1 MSLLKLE
8 HISFHADDA
17 EILEAI
23 SFSVEAG
30 EMVML
35 SGPSGSGK
43 STLLKIIGD
52 LLSPT
57 AGTLWFREEKV
68 ADLKP
73 ETYRRKVAYVF
84 QIPHLFGASVRENLE
99 YPSKIV
105 GTSADA
111 QAIRDYLKLF
121 QLEESVLEKRPTS
134 LSGGEKQ
141 RIALIRTLLM
151 QPEVLLLD
159 EVTASLDEENAKI
172 IEETVCKLKNQGIT
186 ILWVTHDPRQLSL
199 GTRSLALKH
208 GKVVQ

>member
-1 MSLLKLE
+1 MALLKLE
-8 HISFHADDA
+8 HISFHADAA
-17 EILEAI
+17 EILEEI
-23 SFSVEAG
+23 SFTVETG

-99 YPSKIV
+99 YPAKIA
-105 GTSADA
+105 GTAVDA
-111 QAIRDYLKLF
+111 QAIGDYLKLF
-121 QLEESVLEKRPTS
+121 QLEESVLDKRPTS

-172 IEETVCKLKNQGIT
+172 IEETVCKLKSQGIT

-199 GTRSLALKH
+199 GTRSLTLKH